1 MTRNIAF
8 VLLFATGCFGKH
20 QITGQV
26 LDRNGQPLPR
36 AVVSLTPGNV
46 SMVTDTQGN
55 FVIDYLRD
63 EAGERTRLSTRTEY
77 TFEVAK
83 VGFHTYSKPLP
94 YKRGSLLVEPVMMV
108 EHTIDITDLPEN
120 LDPGLYT
127 SPTQSAGAT
136 YEGQ

>member
-1 MTRNIAF
+1 MTRNLSI
-8 VLLFATGCFGKH
+8 LCLFAAGCLGKY
-20 QITGQV
+20 QISGQV

-63 EAGERTRLSTRTEY
+63 DAGERTRLSPKTEY
-77 TFEVAK
+77 SFEVAK
-83 VGFHTYSKPLP
+83 VGFHTFTQPLP
-94 YKRGSLLVEPVMMV
+94 YKRGALMVEPVMMI
-108 EHTIDITDLPEN
+108 EHTIDISDLPEN

-127 SPTQSAGAT
+127 APTQSAGAT

>member
-1 MTRNIAF
+1 MNRTIAI
-8 VLLFATGCFGKH
+8 VCLFTTACLAKH
-20 QITGQV
+20 QITGQI
-26 LDRNGQPLPR
+26 LDRNGKPLPR

-63 EAGERTRLSTRTEY
+63 EGGDRTRLSTRTEY

-83 VGFHTYSKPLP
+83 VGFHTFKQPLV
-94 YKRGSLLVEPVMMV
+94 YKRGSFMVEPVMMI